1 MTAGGAV
8 DCADE
13 LVWEGDIDY
22 AKPLHRALLRDARL
36 SWGARGLFSFLWDLP
51 RGWRPRLAHLVCMS
65 PDGREA
71 VRSRIKELEN
81 LKAIRFEPLRGE
93 GGRLCG
99 KRWVLVSPERWAV
112 AAPLASTGF
121 TEDRKTR
128 SSVNPIVG
136 KTDAKVH
143 QAEGSPSQ
151 VSTIS
156 KTTTNPEAPRTYEI
170 QTEYVNQITEAA
182 LWQAKRSGNIIRNI
196 GAWKRALRDRL
207 KASGATDDDV
217 AALDEYHEAQ
227 RSAQIRRAAI
237 DDAEQKSTQVAMANA
252 ESILVAFDAFDDALK
267 AVLWGK
273 YMRSPA
279 KAIIKSV
286 EKKENNGDPMS
297 RDALL
302 AVSKVR
308 TGFAGELQK
317 YFGERE
323 ERELPRANPWSARR

>member
-1 MTAGGAV
+1 MTGGETM

-13 LVWEGDIDY
+13 LVWEGEIDY

-51 RGWRPRLAHLVCMS
+51 RGWRPRLAHLVCMA
-65 PDGREA
+65 PDGRDA
-71 VRSRIKELEN
+71 VRSRIKELEG
-81 LKAIRFEPLRGE
+81 LTAIRFEPIRGE

-112 AAPLASTGF
+112 AAPLSCTGF

-156 KTTTNPEAPRTYEI
+156 KTTTTPEARATHEI
-170 QTEYVNQITEAA
+170 QIEYLNQLIDAA
-182 LWQAKRSGNIIRNI
+182 LWLAKKSGNQIRND
-196 GAWKRALRDRL
+196 GAWKRALRARL
-207 KASGATDDDV
+207 KASGATEDDV
-217 AALDEYHEAQ
+217 AALDEYRDAQ
-227 RSAQIRRAAI
+227 RSAQTRRAAI
-237 DDAEQKSTQVAMANA
+237 SDAEQKSTRAATVNT
-252 ESILVAFDAFDDALK
+252 ESILVAFEALGDAVK
-267 AVLWGK
+267 AELWGK

-286 EKKENNGDPMS
+286 EKKENDGEPMS
-297 RDALL
+297 REALL

-317 YFGERE
+317 YFDEARTGESAA
-323 ERELPRANPWSARR
+323 LP